1 VTTQEETLERLR
13 RIRRRFVGAIVLLLA
28 ALVTLPLVMEKKP
41 KGQKSPV
48 EVRIPSRDQVPDTLP
63 PPAAAPDS
71 TQTAASEGTSPPEAE
86 LAEAPVPVPPPAPPA
101 RQEPSSTPEPPQ
113 SKLAATIP
121 PRAETNVAAAKPVAP
136 PEPPKP
142 APEPKPAPTVKPDA
156 LQEKARALA
165 ALEGALKPGQ
175 KLPGYWVVQAGAFRD
190 EAKAKQVAGQL
201 RGAGLDAFVEG
212 GADGWYRVRIGP
224 FVSESKAQSAKAI
237 AEQQHLSPRVVHVA
251 SP

>member
-1 VTTQEETLERLR
+1 MTTQEDSLERLR
-13 RIRRRFVGAIVLLLA
+13 RIRRRFVGALVLLLA
-28 ALVTLPLVMEKKP
+28 ALITLPLVMEQKP
-41 KGQKSPV
+41 KEQKAPV
-48 EVRIPSRDQVPDTLP
+48 EVRIPARDQMPATVP
-63 PPAAAPDS
+63 PPAAVPE
-71 TQTAASEGTSPPEAE
+71 AAQPPEAE
-86 LAEAPVPVPPPAPPA
+86 LAEAPVAPPSLPAGQELPPPPPAEPSLKPAPPA
-101 RQEPSSTPEPPQ
+101 GVATP
-113 SKLAATIP
+113 
-121 PRAETNVAAAKPVAP
+121 KPAAP
-136 PEPPKP
+136 PEPS
-142 APEPKPAPTVKPDA
+142 KPAPTVKPDA

-224 FVSESKAQSAKAI
+224 FVSEAKAQSAKTI
-237 AEQQHLSPRVVHVA
+237 AEQQRLSPRVVHVA

>member
-1 VTTQEETLERLR
+1 MTTQEETLERLR
-13 RIRRRFVGAIVLLLA
+13 RVRRRFVGALVLLLV

-41 KGQKSPV
+41 RGEKAPV
-48 EVRIPSRDQVPDTLP
+48 EVRIPSRDQAPDTLP
-63 PPAAAPDS
+63 PPAASPDA
-71 TQTAASEGTSPPEAE
+71 TQTADSEVTPSPETE
-86 LAEAPVPVPPPAPPA
+86 LAEAPVPVPPPPV
-101 RQEPSSTPEPPQ
+101 RQELPPKPEPPP
-113 SKLAATIP
+113 KPATPIP
-121 PRAETNVAAAKPVAP
+121 PRPETNVATAKPVVP

-142 APEPKPAPTVKPDA
+142 AIEPKPAPTVKPDA

-165 ALEGALKPGQ
+165 ALEGVLKPGQ

-212 GADGWYRVRIGP
+212 GNDGWYRVRIGP
-224 FVSESKAQSAKAI
+224 FVSEAKAQSAKAI